1 MRIPP
6 KRSRFVTNAPTKSK
20 RVVRWRTTKHTP
32 KSAPE
37 SVLYWR
43 ELGWLATL
51 LLAAVVFTVLLF
63 ARLAVEE
70 DRGDGNFVDG
80 NFVDGE
86 VAVVDGEVG
95 VVDSDG
101 NRVSPKPSTSP
112 NPSSPP

>member
-6 KRSRFVTNAPTKSK
+6 KRSRFVTNAPKKSR

-51 LLAAVVFTVLLF
+51 LLAAVVLTVLLF

-70 DRGDGNFVDG
+70 DRQQRDGDV
-80 NFVDGE
+80 VDGE
-86 VAVVDGEVG
+86 IAVVDGEVG

-112 NPSSPP
+112 NSPSSP

>member
-1 MRIPP
+1 
-6 KRSRFVTNAPTKSK
+6 
-20 RVVRWRTTKHTP
+20 
-32 KSAPE
+32 
-37 SVLYWR
+37 
-43 ELGWLATL
+43 LATL
-51 LLAAVVFTVLLF
+51 LLAAVVLTVLLF

-70 DRGDGNFVDG
+70 DRGDG

-112 NPSSPP
+112 NPPSSP

>member
-6 KRSRFVTNAPTKSK
+6 KRSRFVTNAPTKSR

-51 LLAAVVFTVLLF
+51 LLAAVVLTVLLF

-70 DRGDGNFVDG
+70 DRQQRDGDV
-80 NFVDGE
+80 VDGE
-86 VAVVDGEVG
+86 IAVVDGEVG

-112 NPSSPP
+112 NSPSSP